1 MQAWLGQPG
10 FLGTHGTFGADLSFI
25 LAVVF
30 TLLFLLGWVLAR
42 KGKGSHHHT
51 VTLSAMV
58 AMIVYF
64 AGYYLARNLGVLALE
79 GKEGFGLRV
88 SVATGGC
95 AGLSYD
101 LRFQKAPYDN
111 DILAEQDGLPIF
123 IHPESASFLKGVQ
136 IDFKDTLKESGF
148 QYKNPNATQS
158 CGCGISFS

>member
-1 MQAWLGQPG
+1 MTENNKTDKDQIIHLTDA
-10 FLGTHGTFGADLSFI
+10 AVEKIRSI
-25 LAVVF
+25 LE
-30 TLLFLLGWVLAR
+30 
-42 KGKGSHHHT
+42 K
-51 VTLSAMV
+51 
-58 AMIVYF
+58 
-64 AGYYLARNLGVLALE
+64 E

-136 IDFKDTLKESGF
+136 INFKDTLKESGF